1 MREQP
6 TAIDHEPEFSFEHWL
21 DVELQKQYTEL
32 ARALNEVGLL
42 EIIEETG
49 EKGIIGIDGK
59 PYPIPSIEKIKAELL
74 KDREIYEL
82 KMKQGFTK
90 INLVPIALPI
100 AKLIAVYKEQLL
112 DHFKRGKLF
121 YPTKDASNRPELII
135 KDKFNEKEPLCVW
148 EKWLNADVDG
158 SLKYYPKNFDKDNN
172 GGSSKEDLMTELAK
186 TKFSG
191 WVIELIEDYP
201 NIPREGKGKT
211 KEGRKQLEAGL
222 SPIDYKNK
230 LADDQAYDREDGQTI
245 DSSLT
250 QATTELH
257 TKNQVMDD
265 FQGHG
270 SINWLLGNYQAAL
283 DCLPFF
289 YWVRGY
295 RQAYFSRNNPRRRD
309 KDFGFRSAV
318 RVGRRSSET

>member
-1 MREQP
+1 MPRHEQP
-6 TAIDHEPEFSFEHWL
+6 TIIDHEPGFSFEHWL

-59 PYPIPSIEKIKAELL
+59 PYPIPTIENIKAELL
-74 KDREIYEL
+74 KNREIYEL

-121 YPTKDASNRPELII
+121 YPPENPNDKPEPIP
-135 KDKFNEKEPLCVW
+135 KDKFNPKEPLYVW
-148 EKWLNADVDG
+148 EEWSNADVDG
-158 SLKYYPKNFDKDNN
+158 SLKYYPDNFDKDNN
-172 GGSSKEDLMTELAK
+172 GGLSKKELMAELAK

-191 WVIELIEDYP
+191 WIIELIEDCPYV
-201 NIPREGKGKT
+201 PREGKGKT
-211 KEGRKQLEAGL
+211 KEGRKQLEAEL
-222 SPIDYKNK
+222 SPIEYKNK
-230 LADDQAYDREDGQTI
+230 LADDQAYNREDGQTV
-245 DSSLT
+245 DSCLT
-250 QATTELH
+250 QAITELH

-265 FQGHG
+265 YQGHG
-270 SINWLLGNYQAAL
+270 SANWLLGNYQAAL
-283 DCLPFF
+283 DCLPCFF
-289 YWVRGY
+289 WNRGSG
-295 RQAYFSRNNPRRRD
+295 QAYFYGDSPRYRNRY
-309 KDFGFRSAV
+309 FGFRSAV
-318 RVGRRSSET
+318 RV